1 MDELSLTAET
11 GRATGTRAVR
21 RLRATGKVP
30 GVVYGLGADPQPLA
44 VDWPDLRR
52 VLSTEAGLNALIDL
66 QVDGDTQL
74 SIVKELQRDPVRHSV
89 THVDF
94 IRIDR
99 DTAIEV
105 EVPIVLEGDTE
116 QLEREEG
123 QIDHLLFSL
132 VIMAKPDSIPPQITV
147 DISGLSIG
155 ESIRVGE
162 LQLPSGVTTE
172 VDPDE
177 AVAGASIM
185 KEIVEPE
192 PEEEEEELLE
202 GEELEEGEE
211 GEEAAGADEAGE
223 SSGGGDDAGD
233 S

>member
-1 MDELSLTAET
+1 M
-11 GRATGTRAVR
+11 R

-30 GVVYGLGADPQPLA
+30 GVVYGLGADPQPVS

-66 QVDGDTQL
+66 RVDGGTQL
-74 SIVKELQRDPVRHSV
+74 SIVKELQRDPVRQTV

-99 DTAIEV
+99 DKPIEV

-132 VIMAKPDSIPPQITV
+132 IIMAKPDSIPPQITV
-147 DISGLSIG
+147 DISGLTIG
-155 ESIRVGE
+155 EAVRVGDVR
-162 LQLPSGVTTE
+162 LPEGVTTE
-172 VDPDE
+172 VDPEE
-177 AVAGASIM
+177 AIASASIM

-192 PEEEEEELLE
+192 PEEEEEEEELLE
-202 GEELEEGEE
+202 GEELEGEEPEGEAAEE
-211 GEEAAGADEAGE
+211 GDEGGE
-223 SSGGGDDAGD
+223 PSGDDDAGD